1 MLKGTELTLANII
14 FGNNIIS
21 EVSFK
26 KWNQNEAK
34 NSNNNKEQKK
44 INNSNKNPLNTEAK
58 VIGLLW
64 LFRFNDYSI
73 ILLKS
78 VNNIKGNFKVYKSKE
93 PSVVEFQSK
102 ILPTRIENEA
112 TPAAT
117 PAEITKKK
125 EVKLP
130 AG

>member
-1 MLKGTELTLANII
+1 LLKGTELTLANII

-58 VIGLLW
+58 VIGLL
-64 LFRFNDYSI
+64 
-73 ILLKS
+73 
-78 VNNIKGNFKVYKSKE
+78 
-93 PSVVEFQSK
+93 
-102 ILPTRIENEA
+102 
-112 TPAAT
+112 
-117 PAEITKKK
+117 
-125 EVKLP
+125 
-130 AG
+130 